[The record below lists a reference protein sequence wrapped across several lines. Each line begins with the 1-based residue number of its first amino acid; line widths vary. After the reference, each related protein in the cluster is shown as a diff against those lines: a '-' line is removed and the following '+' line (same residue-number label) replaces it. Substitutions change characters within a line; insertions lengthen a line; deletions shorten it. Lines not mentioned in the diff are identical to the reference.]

1 MFVDRQFRIARQW
14 SNRELK
20 RIAPLMKGDVVNV
33 SGWRDEDK
41 EGGHYRDYFPGAAS
55 YTITNFGGFR
65 GFQGGGGEIALD
77 LTAPL
82 PSELNAAFDVV
93 YNHTTLEH
101 IFEVRTAFK
110 NLCMMSRDI
119 VIVVVPFAQ
128 VQHEHENILDF
139 WRFTPTCLRYLFK
152 ENGTEVVYESAN
164 DHRNAATYI
173 VMAGA
178 KKPQNW
184 RGVLPEFTPLSE
196 VASDIGMSWRKRIK
210 RMLKAG

>member
-14 SNRELK
+14 SNHELK

-33 SGWRDEDK
+33 SGWKDEDK
-41 EGGHYRDYFPGAAS
+41 EGGHYRDYFSAAS
-55 YTITNFGGFR
+55 SYRVTNFGGFR
-65 GFQGGGGEIALD
+65 GFQGGESEIALD
-77 LTAPL
+77 LTVPL
-82 PSELNAAFDVV
+82 PSALHAAFDVV

-152 ENGTEVVYESAN
+152 ENGMEVVYESAN

-173 VMAGA
+173 VMVGA
-178 KKPQNW
+178 KKPQSW
-184 RGVLPEFTPLSE
+184 RGVLPACEPLSE
-196 VASDIGMSWRKRIK
+196 VASNIGMSWPKRIK
-210 RMLKAG
+210 RMLKG